1 MAYSPASRL
10 RRSLRSSLALGTIL
24 FFASACSDETETTPG
39 ATTGAT
45 NSGLPTAPTGTGGA
59 VTSPGSTP
67 LQGGS
72 TQGASGTGSTGT
84 GSTGA
89 GSTGAGSTG
98 ATSVG
103 GGAPTTGT
111 ADPTWCKAKEVIA
124 TRCVSCHDGAGTA
137 GTPYGLKTYA
147 DAAKVATRIGIR
159 VHAEKAMAEGK
170 GTMPPKT
177 PLTATELAAVDA
189 WIAGGAKG
197 SDQSC
202 TSGAT
207 TPTAAAD
214 VWPPKECDEVYKILA
229 HGSGKDEPYMVQAN
243 AETHPQINVDAP
255 WGNESVQAIAFH
267 PITDNK
273 KVLHHWILY
282 ASNGAFL
289 TGWAPGDD
297 ERTPMPKDVGMDMPT
312 GPGSLRLDMH
322 YFNTGNSSAEPDMS
336 GLEVCVVKGANKRKY
351 SSAVTMG
358 LMSIGGLG
366 GLAPAN
372 TENHDATSTC
382 TVQAKEPVHILSAAP
397 HAHKYAVHMKFT
409 VKHKDGTVRVMHDMP
424 FMFGEQGTYPLD
436 PEEIVNTGDVITTTC
451 TYTNKTNRN
460 ITFGESTTDEMCFN
474 FALYYP
480 KGAFSCG
487 GGGAIA
493 FPTF

>member
-1 MAYSPASRL
+1 
-10 RRSLRSSLALGTIL
+10 L
-24 FFASACSDETETTPG
+24 FFASACSDETESTP
-39 ATTGAT
+39 A
-45 NSGLPTAPTGTGGA
+45 NPTGTPVTGVSTPAAGTGGTPA
-59 VTSPGSTP
+59 LPGSPVQGTGVTP
-67 LQGGS
+67 G
-72 TQGASGTGSTGT
+72 TATGTGSNAGTGTATGT
-84 GSTGA
+84 GSTTGSGDVGA
-89 GSTGAGSTG
+89 PATGA
-98 ATSVG
+98 
-103 GGAPTTGT
+103 

-124 TRCVSCHDGAGTA
+124 ARCVSCHDGAGTA

-197 SDQSC
+197 NDQAC

-207 TPTAAAD
+207 TPTATAD
-214 VWPPKECDEVYKILA
+214 VWPPKECDDVYKIVA
-229 HGSGKDEPYMVQAN
+229 HGSAKDSPFMVQAN

-255 WGNESVQAIAFH
+255 WGTESVQAIAFH

-282 ASNGAFL
+282 ANGGGFL

-297 ERTPMPKDVGMDMPT
+297 ERSPFPKDVGMDMPT

-322 YFNTGNSSAEPDMS
+322 YFNTGNSKSEPDMS
-336 GLEVCVVKGANKRKY
+336 GLEICVVKGANKRKY
-351 SSAVTMG
+351 SAAVTMG
-358 LMSIGGLG
+358 LMSIGGAG

-382 TVQAKEPVHILSAAP
+382 TVQAKEPVHIMTASP
-397 HAHKYAVHMKFT
+397 HAHKYATHMKFS
-409 VKHKDGTVRVMHDMP
+409 VKHKDGTVQVMHDMP
-424 FMFGEQGTYPLD
+424 FQFGEQGSYALD
-436 PEEIVNTGDVITTTC
+436 PEVIVNTGDVITTTC
-451 TYTNKTNRN
+451 TFTNKTNKN
-460 ITFGESTTDEMCFN
+460 ITFGESTESEMCFN
-474 FALYYP
+474 FAVYYP

-487 GGGAIA
+487 GFGGGGIGAGGLFTA
-493 FPTF
+493 P